1 MSDYNNYG
9 LAVMSI
15 TPEMVAHL
23 RSKRHGKFRYWT
35 NRRFKDIENL
45 RRIQKIL
52 AREAKEKSM

>member
-1 MSDYNNYG
+1 MNCYNNYG
-9 LAVMSI
+9 LITMKM

-23 RSKRHGKFRYWT
+23 RAKRHGKFRYWT
-35 NRRFKDIENL
+35 NRKFKDIENL

>member
-9 LAVMSI
+9 LTVMKI
-15 TPEMVAHL
+15 APEMEAHL

-52 AREAKEKSM
+52 AREAKEKTM